1 MQYSYTMRIDVR
13 SVLGDH
19 VGDEG
24 ARGSDG
30 SSEREAS
37 SVEAIACDG
46 GRVERISWSRVSRRR
61 CK

>member
-30 SSEREAS
+30 SSER
-37 SVEAIACDG
+37 SVTCRG
-46 GRVERISWSRVSRRR
+46 YRL
-61 CK
+61 